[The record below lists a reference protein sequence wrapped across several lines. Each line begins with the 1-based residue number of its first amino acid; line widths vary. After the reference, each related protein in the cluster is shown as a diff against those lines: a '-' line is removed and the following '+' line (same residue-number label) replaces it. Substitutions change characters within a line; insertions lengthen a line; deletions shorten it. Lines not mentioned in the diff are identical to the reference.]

1 MKSTP
6 HRTARSSR
14 FARTAVLAAL
24 ASALFTGGT
33 AVAAPL
39 AGHAAPAVTAQAP
52 VSVVSVKAVGN
63 VCKSALPAQAG
74 DTLRLIDA
82 GGPFPYPKDG
92 TVFSNREGV
101 LPKHDAGY
109 YHEYTV
115 KTPGSPDRGAR
126 RIVTGQG
133 DHEDYYTGDHYA
145 TFNLIDFT
153 C

>member
-1 MKSTP
+1 MKATP
-6 HRTARSSR
+6 HRPARSSR

-24 ASALFTGGT
+24 TSALFAGGT

-39 AGHAAPAVTAQAP
+39 TAQAAPVAATAHAPAVK
-52 VSVVSVKAVGN
+52 KATGS
-63 VCKSALPAQAG
+63 VCKSGLPSQAG
-74 DTLRLIDA
+74 DTLRLIDE

-101 LPKHDAGY
+101 LPKQSSGY

-115 KTPGSPDRGAR
+115 ITPGSPDRGAR
-126 RIVTGQG
+126 RIVAGQG

>member
-1 MKSTP
+1 MKATP
-6 HRTARSSR
+6 HRTQRPSR

-24 ASALFTGGT
+24 ASALFAGGT

-39 AGHAAPAVTAQAP
+39 AAPAAPVAVTAPAP
-52 VSVVSVKAVGN
+52 AAVKAVGDI
-63 VCKSALPAQAG
+63 CKSALPSQAH

-101 LPKHDAGY
+101 LPKHDSGY

-126 RIVTGQG
+126 RIVTGEG
-133 DHEDYYTGDHYA
+133 NHEDYYTGDHYA
-145 TFNLIDFT
+145 TFNRIDFS

>member
-6 HRTARSSR
+6 HRIARSSR

-24 ASALFTGGT
+24 TSALLTGGT

-52 VSVVSVKAVGN
+52 ASVKAAGN
-63 VCKSALPAQAG
+63 VCKSALPAQAD

-101 LPKHDAGY
+101 LPKHNAGY